1 MMTDW
6 PPIIDRAHVPWW
18 CRLRDAVFTLLAWA
32 VMLWLLQPLLIIAW
46 HAVQVALG
54 LRDALP
60 AVHAQLFFHELVPF
74 FKIIMLFSLSLS
86 VMAISRREYLK
97 SVVDARNPPPPL
109 PPESQARR
117 FSVDPAEVA
126 KLQTQRISLVHID
139 RGTIT
144 KIESPERL
152 PGASGKDR

>member
-1 MMTDW
+1 MNPVW
-6 PPIIDRAHVPWW
+6 PPIIDRAKVPRW
-18 CRLRDAVFTLLAWA
+18 CRLRDGALTFLAWA
-32 VMLWLLQPLLIIAW
+32 LMIWLLQPALTIAW
-46 HAVQVALG
+46 HATEVALG

-60 AVHAQLFFHELVPF
+60 PVHAKLFFQELLPF
-74 FKIIMLFSLSLS
+74 FNLIVLFSLSLS
-86 VMAISRREYLK
+86 VLAISRREYLK
-97 SVVDARNPPPPL
+97 SVADARNPPSPL

-117 FSVDPAEVA
+117 FSVHPAEMA